1 MLSDEVLEKVSERL
15 VDRIE
20 SANTYILKKIGSNID
35 EIGKLGYSDAQK
47 IAQMMKYGGDYEKI
61 IKKLA
66 SVTNLNE
73 KDIRDIFDEVA
84 KSEYEFAEQFYR
96 FKNINYVPYNEN
108 RALRE
113 QVEAL
118 ASITQRN
125 ISNMMKP
132 NAIGYGIID
141 KVSGNYTL
149 VDLQQAY
156 YNLIDEAVFSV
167 GQGKE
172 TFNEAM
178 TRQIKEMI
186 SGGLK
191 VIYNSTYV
199 NKEGNII
206 HRSRRLDSA
215 IRMTMKDGL
224 RTLHNE
230 MQDRFGN
237 EFGANGVEVSVHLN
251 PAPDHAD
258 MQGHQF
264 KKEEY
269 EKLQLDGVA
278 KDYKGRVIDI
288 HRELKDG
295 TTTEDFRPVSQYN
308 CYHYVFSIVLGV
320 SKPAYSQEDLDR
332 INELNNRKVEIDGK
346 EYTGYEC
353 TQLQRKLETKIREQK
368 DAQIIARAG
377 NKKDLVIEA
386 QQKITELTNKYKE
399 ISDKAGL
406 KTKMDRLKVSGYR
419 YIPYK
424 KKDVDVVNKVENKP
438 VVNVKVNKD
447 KNNKIFISKE
457 ENERIANYYINTW
470 EYNMA
475 NDKWSMATQR
485 FKGRYEELKQ
495 QQKEGFKDE
504 EIDLSTI
511 DGCKQLLKKV
521 NGVLDGDEINNTDV
535 RLLGECSRTI
545 YDITKKSPG
554 LMEDTTIN
562 YTVLRAQPS
571 AYGSEVASARGSL
584 ITLNNEYF
592 KDYDTL
598 YKMSKEYTELHSY
611 LDGKKHSWWSEVAE
625 GYETR
630 EVITHEFGHSLH
642 SQITSRINGK
652 KNKIGFD
659 IYFKKYGTTTDTG
672 YEMLEFGSYKKIR
685 RDLIYEPVRRVAKKE
700 GITQKDVIDK
710 YVSQYGKSSYDEM
723 FAETFANSQLGKSNP
738 LGDELINYLKELGEW
753 EE

>member
-308 CYHYVFSIVLGV
+308 CYHYVFSIVLGI

-353 TQLQRKLETKIREQK
+353 TQLQRRLETKIREQK

-457 ENERIANYYINTW
+457 EQLQRINYKKEYIKEQIENKKDMLSGIPENSERNWDISHRKILQSDIKKYEKEIKLLNEKDIKDKTIDINT
-470 EYNMA
+470 
-475 NDKWSMATQR
+475 R
-485 FKGRYEELKQ
+485 
-495 QQKEGFKDE
+495 EGCVD
-504 EIDLSTI
+504 
-511 DGCKQLLKKV
+511 LLKEV
-521 NGVLDGDEINNTDV
+521 NIELQEKNLNKIDIDV
-535 RLLGECSRTI
+535 
-545 YDITKKSPG
+545 
-554 LMEDTTIN
+554 
-562 YTVLRAQPS
+562 V
-571 AYGSEVASARGSL
+571 
-584 ITLNNEYF
+584 
-592 KDYDTL
+592 
-598 YKMSKEYTELHSY
+598 
-611 LDGKKHSWWSEVAE
+611 
-625 GYETR
+625 R
-630 EVITHEFGHSLH
+630 ENSLH
-642 SQITSRINGK
+642 YYEVVNKYPFLEQSLQEQKLKLSFDNLPGGTIGLAEKGGSKIELDISNYMDK
-652 KNKIGFD
+652 K
-659 IYFKKYGTTTDTG
+659 
-672 YEMLEFGSYKKIR
+672 
-685 RDLIYEPVRRVAKKE
+685 DLIYWGKSQTNNGYNMSCSKENYINYFATHELGHSFNYRVINNVDINGLEDLSAREFYQKTNEHFMDNIYEIAKKNTGKTKKE
-700 GITQKDVIDK
+700 L
-710 YVSQYGKSSYDEM
+710 VSMMSDYGKTNIDEAM
-723 FAETFANSQLGKSNP
+723 AELFANANCGNPNALGIAF
-738 LGDELINYLKELGEW
+738 DEYFEELLK
-753 EE
+753 